1 MIYILYICN
10 MKKIIDVPDEIV
22 EDLQILAIKEKM
34 NLKNFIE
41 SKLIQIVKRNKTKSN
56 EKN

>member
-41 SKLIQIVKRNKTKSN
+41 SKLIQIVKRNKAKSN